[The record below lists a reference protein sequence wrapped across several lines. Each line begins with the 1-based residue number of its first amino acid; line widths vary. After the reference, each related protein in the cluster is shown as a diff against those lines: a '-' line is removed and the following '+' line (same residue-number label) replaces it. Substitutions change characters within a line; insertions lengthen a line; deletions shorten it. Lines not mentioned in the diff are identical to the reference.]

1 MADQPGSRPLLHNLS
16 KVDAEILREFQLE
29 SKNLISQLMTIL
41 YQCEGNFSQVK
52 SLEAYGQTVDR
63 IMGGAMSLA
72 VTLSSI
78 TPEHFIHKVSDYAA
92 LCKAVGYK
100 ASQIK
105 ENEQFYEIA
114 VAFLLDATEML
125 AELIDKILEVKTSQ
139 FKELFSKTFLDRLK
153 WISAQFG
160 AEYRASV
167 DVHKNKPKKMTQ
179 DEIDSLMKKLGLD

>member
-1 MADQPGSRPLLHNLS
+1 MADQPDSNPLSNIS
-16 KVDAEILREFQLE
+16 KVDAEILKEFQLE
-29 SKNLISQLMTIL
+29 SKNLIGQLMTIL
-41 YQCEGNFSQVK
+41 DQCEGNFSQVK

-78 TPEHFIHKVSDYAA
+78 TPEHFIHKVGDYAA

-100 ASQIK
+100 ASQIE

-114 VAFLLDATEML
+114 VAFLQDATEML
-125 AELIDKILEVKTSQ
+125 GDLIDKILEVKTAQ
-139 FKELFSKTFLDRLK
+139 FKELFSKTFLDRLR

-167 DVHKNKPKKMTQ
+167 DIHKNKPKKMSQ
-179 DEIDSLMKKLGLD
+179 DEIDNLMKKLGLD